1 MFETVPSYLD
11 RNKTVWTGTKSFA
24 DAVGELNAGISAIDA
39 LVHRQGNPTT
49 GVTTGKGNVRGQTE
63 EKILEIADQLAALG
77 AKTNDANL
85 AAKVEVTPSSLAK
98 LSDDALDD
106 MGKRGADLVMSH
118 KTALA
123 DYGVSDAD
131 VKALNALRASF
142 TAVKNAPRTAI
153 AGRAGATATLP
164 DLIDAAN
171 TLLRD
176 RVDKLV
182 TKFRGSQPEFVAG
195 YRSARVVVD
204 RGTRSSPQV
213 PTPTPAPAPA
223 VK

>member
-1 MFETVPSYLD
+1 MFETVASYLKK
-11 RNKTVWTGTKSFA
+11 NETLWTGTKAFA
-24 DAVGELNAGISAIDA
+24 DAASELNAGISAIDA
-39 LVHRQGNPTT
+39 LVDRQENPIT
-49 GVTTGKGNVRGQTE
+49 GVTEGKVNLRGQTE

-77 AKTNDANL
+77 AKTNDADL

-98 LSDDALDD
+98 LSDDKLDD
-106 MGKRGADLVMSH
+106 LGKRVADLATAH
-118 KTALA
+118 KTVLV

-131 VKALNALRASF
+131 VTALNALRASF
-142 TAVKNAPRTAI
+142 AAVKNAPRTAV

-195 YRSARVVVD
+195 YRSARVVVG
-204 RGTRSSPQV
+204 RGTRSSSRV
-213 PTPTPAPAPA
+213 LASTAAPAPA

>member
-1 MFETVPSYLD
+1 MFETVASYLD
-11 RNKTVWTGTKSFA
+11 RNKTLWTGTKAFA

-39 LVHRQGNPTT
+39 LVDRQGNPTT

-63 EKILEIADQLAALG
+63 EKILEIADQLAALA
-77 AKTNDANL
+77 AKTNDADL

-106 MGKRGADLVMSH
+106 LGKRVADLAASH

-123 DYGVSDAD
+123 DYAVSDAD
-131 VKALNALRASF
+131 VTALNALRASF
-142 TAVKNAPRTAI
+142 AAVKNAPRAAV
-153 AGRAGATATLP
+153 AGQAGATATLP

-176 RVDKLV
+176 RLDKLV

-204 RGTRSSPQV
+204 RGTRLSQPV
-213 PTPTPAPAPA
+213 PTPVPVPAPAA
-223 VK
+223 K